1 MKAPRGEHAM
11 PSLPYVLALRAAE
24 SLINQALR
32 FDPATRQRLAGLAGK
47 CIHIETEAPRLSV
60 MVQIRDGRIRLTP
73 ETEQHPH
80 ATIEAHSLA
89 LLKLALSKQ
98 PQLIG
103 GPLRVHGQV
112 QLIEQLHA
120 IGRQLDI
127 DWEEPLAM
135 LFGDAASHQLGQQMR
150 GLFGFARK
158 AAQTFLMNSSEFLQ
172 QEQDMLPVRW
182 EVESFIDESQD
193 LRADLERL
201 EARAARLRQRAD
213 ALAARRAAPR
223 NDRPGTSA

>member
-1 MKAPRGEHAM
+1 MKAPRDHAM
-11 PSLPYVLALRAAE
+11 PSLPYVLALRAVE
-24 SLINQALR
+24 SLVNQALR
-32 FDPATRQRLAGLAGK
+32 FDPATRQRLATLAGK
-47 CIHIETEAPRLSV
+47 SVYIETEAPRLSV

-73 ETEQHPH
+73 EAEQHPH
-80 ATIEAHSLA
+80 ATVEAHSVA

-112 QLIEQLHA
+112 QVIEQLHA

-135 LFGDAASHQLGQQMR
+135 LFGDSASHQLGQQMR

-158 AAQTFLMNSSEFLQ
+158 AAQTFLMNSGEFLQ
-172 QEQDMLPVRW
+172 QEQDLLPVRW

-201 EARAARLRQRAD
+201 EARTRRLRQRAD
-213 ALAARRAAPR
+213 ALLARRATNRQDSPEH
-223 NDRPGTSA
+223 SA